1 MKLHLPTKF
10 LAGDEPLESIF
21 ELPKGW
27 ALKATKNMWWQ
38 SYVCTN
44 YKFIRRFLLAG
55 EAETMLEELNVMA
68 EEGQVDK
75 NEVPKLREWITSY
88 AAVFKKKNAK
98 KKLVFQFK

>member
-55 EAETMLEELNVMA
+55 EADRIRRYTTETMLEELNVMA
-68 EEGQVDK
+68 G
-75 NEVPKLREWITSY
+75 
-88 AAVFKKKNAK
+88 
-98 KKLVFQFK
+98 